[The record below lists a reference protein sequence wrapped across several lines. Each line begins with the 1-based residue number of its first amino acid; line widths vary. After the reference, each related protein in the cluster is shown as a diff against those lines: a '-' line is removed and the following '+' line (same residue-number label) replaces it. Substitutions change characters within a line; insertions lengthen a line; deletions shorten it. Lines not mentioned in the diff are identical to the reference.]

1 MSKIEE
7 LKNNLDSWFENAV
20 KYTIITEKHIDHPV
34 NGSLMTFNIVFT
46 DVEKS
51 IRYTVT
57 CYENEALECKII
69 LDAVFYTGIK
79 EDITQESKTGAYS
92 MSIENFGNSTEALIK
107 IEKFYDGTNEFDFD
121 EMMNIIIL
129 DGINNLLY

>member
-1 MSKIEE
+1 MSKIEA

-20 KYTIITEKHIDHPV
+20 KYTVVTEKHIDHPV
-34 NGSLMTFNIVFT
+34 NKSLMSFNIVFT
-46 DVEKS
+46 DVENS

-57 CYENEALECKII
+57 CFENEALDC
-69 LDAVFYTGIK
+69 
-79 EDITQESKTGAYS
+79 TQEIKTGAYS
-92 MSIENFGNSTEALIK
+92 MSVENFGNSMEALIK
-107 IEKFYDGTNEFDFD
+107 IEKFYDGMDEFNFD